1 MNKNYYD
8 FKTLEFKSDEEL
20 KQIIKDTEQ
29 EYIELQNYI
38 DRYEQ
43 HLYELFLA
51 KEITYFDY
59 TAMLPKVEILIK
71 DLANL
76 ESYIR
81 KAGNLLYNFDKP
93 SRKFDKMN
101 RNRKLKFNLD
111 DKKRVTPKLKLQ
123 FKQKKRGVTPTYTS

>member
-38 DRYEQ
+38 DNYEE
-43 HLYELFLA
+43 HLYSLFLA

-59 TAMLPKVEILIK
+59 QAMLPKVEILIK

-101 RNRKLKFNLD
+101 RDRKLKFNLEN
-111 DKKRVTPKLKLQ
+111 KKKVTPKLKLQ
-123 FKQKKRGVTPTYTS
+123 FK

>member
-1 MNKNYYD
+1 MNKNYHD
-8 FKTLEFKSDEEL
+8 FRTLEFKSDEEF

-38 DRYEQ
+38 DNYEQ
-43 HLYELFLA
+43 HLYSLFLA
-51 KEITYFDY
+51 KEISYFDY
-59 TAMLPKVEILIK
+59 TAMLPKVELLVK

-81 KAGNLLYNFDKP
+81 KAGNLLYNYDKP

-101 RNRKLKFNLD
+101 RDRKLKFNLE
-111 DKKRVTPKLKLQ
+111 KKKVTPKLKLQ
-123 FKQKKRGVTPTYTS
+123 FK

>member
-1 MNKNYYD
+1 MNKSYHD
-8 FKTLEFKSDEEL
+8 FKNLEFKSDEEL

-38 DRYEQ
+38 DNYEQ
-43 HLYELFLA
+43 HLYSLFLA
-51 KEITYFDY
+51 KEISYFDY
-59 TAMLPKVEILIK
+59 TAMLPKVELLVK

-81 KAGNLLYNFDKP
+81 KAGNLLYNYDKP

-101 RNRKLKFNLD
+101 RDRKLKFNLE
-111 DKKRVTPKLKLQ
+111 KKKVTPKLKLQ
-123 FKQKKRGVTPTYTS
+123 FK

>member
-8 FKTLEFKSDEEL
+8 FKTLEFKSDKEL
-20 KQIIKDTEQ
+20 QQIIKDTEQ

-43 HLYELFLA
+43 HLYELFFA
-51 KEITYFDY
+51 KEISYFDY
-59 TAMLPKVEILIK
+59 TAMLPKVEVLIK

-93 SRKFDKMN
+93 SRRFDKMN
-101 RNRKLKFNLD
+101 RDRKLKFNLE
-111 DKKRVTPKLKLQ
+111 KKKKVTPKLKLQ
-123 FKQKKRGVTPTYTS
+123 FK

>member
-1 MNKNYYD
+1 MKKQYID
-8 FKTLEFKSDEEL
+8 FKMLEYKSDEEL
-20 KQIIKDTEQ
+20 KLIIEKSEQ

-59 TAMLPKVEILIK
+59 QAMLPRIDVLVDKLS
-71 DLANL
+71 NL

-93 SRKFDKMN
+93 SKRFDKMN
-101 RNRKLKFNLD
+101 SDRRLKFNLEN
-111 DKKRVTPKLKLQ
+111 KKKVTPKLKLK
-123 FKQKKRGVTPTYTS
+123 FK

>member
-59 TAMLPKVEILIK
+59 QAMLPRIDVLVDKLS
-71 DLANL
+71 NL

-93 SRKFDKMN
+93 SKRFDKMN
-101 RNRKLKFNLD
+101 NDRKLKFNLENR
-111 DKKRVTPKLKLQ
+111 KRVTPKLKLK
-123 FKQKKRGVTPTYTS
+123 FK

>member
-43 HLYELFLA
+43 HLYGLFLA

-59 TAMLPKVEILIK
+59 TAMLPKVELLVK
-71 DLANL
+71 DLAKL

-101 RNRKLKFNLD
+101 RDRKLKFNLEN
-111 DKKRVTPKLKLQ
+111 KKKVTPKLKLQ
-123 FKQKKRGVTPTYTS
+123 FKQKKRGVTPTHTS